1 MEKINFRD
9 VTEFLVLPIL
19 TVAVYILWDLSKGV
33 GALNVQVGVLIAN
46 NATYEKRIDKLEMR
60 LEKIEGNKALIRGDQ

>member
-1 MEKINFRD
+1 MKLDFRD

-33 GALNVQVGVLIAN
+33 GVLNVQVGVLIAN
-46 NATYEKRIDKLEMR
+46 NATYEKRIDKIENR
-60 LEKIEGNKALIRGDQ
+60 LEKLESNYALKKGDR

>member
-1 MEKINFRD
+1 MKLDFRD

-33 GALNVQVGVLIAN
+33 GVLNVQVGVLIAN

>member
-1 MEKINFRD
+1 MKLDFRD
-9 VTEFLVLPIL
+9 VIEFLVLPIL

-60 LEKIEGNKALIRGDQ
+60 LEKLEGNNALTKGER

>member
-1 MEKINFRD
+1 MKLDFRD

-33 GALNVQVGVLIAN
+33 GVLNVQVGVLIAN
-46 NATYEKRIDKLEMR
+46 NATYEKRIDKLETR
-60 LEKIEGNKALIRGDQ
+60 LEKLEGDYASNKGVR

>member
-1 MEKINFRD
+1 MKLDFRD
-9 VTEFLVLPIL
+9 ITEFLVLPIL

-33 GALNVQVGVLIAN
+33 GVLNVQVGVLIAN

-60 LEKIEGNKALIRGDQ
+60 LEKIEGNKALIKGDQ

>member
-1 MEKINFRD
+1 MKLDFRD

-33 GALNVQVGVLIAN
+33 GVLNVQVGVLIAN

-60 LEKIEGNKALIRGDQ
+60 LEKIEGNKALIKGGQ

>member
-1 MEKINFRD
+1 MKLDFRD

-33 GALNVQVGVLIAN
+33 GVLNVQVGVLISN
-46 NATYEKRIDKLEMR
+46 NATYEKRIDKLETR
-60 LEKIEGNKALIRGDQ
+60 LEKLEGDFALIKGVR

>member
-1 MEKINFRD
+1 MKLDFRD

-33 GALNVQVGVLIAN
+33 GVLNVQVGVLIAN
-46 NATYEKRIDKLEMR
+46 NATYEKRIDKLESR
-60 LEKIEGNKALIRGDQ
+60 LEKLEGNKALIKGDQ

>member
-1 MEKINFRD
+1 MKLDFRD

-33 GALNVQVGVLIAN
+33 GVLNVQVGVLIAN

-60 LEKIEGNKALIRGDQ
+60 LEKIEGNKALIKGDQ

>member
-1 MEKINFRD
+1 MDLSFRD
-9 VTEFLVLPIL
+9 VTGFLVLPIL

-33 GALNVQVGVLIAN
+33 GVLNVQVGVLIAS

-60 LEKIEGNKALIRGDQ
+60 LEKLESNIAFTKGDN

>member
-1 MEKINFRD
+1 MDLSFRD

-33 GALNVQVGVLIAN
+33 GVLNVQVGVLIAS

-60 LEKIEGNKALIRGDQ
+60 LEKLESNIAFTKGDN

>member
-1 MEKINFRD
+1 MKLDFRD

-33 GALNVQVGVLIAN
+33 GVLNVQVGVLIAN

-60 LEKIEGNKALIRGDQ
+60 LEKIEGNKALIKGD

>member
-1 MEKINFRD
+1 MKLDFRD

>member
-1 MEKINFRD
+1 MKLDFRD

-60 LEKIEGNKALIRGDQ
+60 LEKLEGDYALIKGVR